1 MKLNLKGLIKAP
13 PAEGY
18 IKNSSLLVTSLFII
32 GGILYK
38 ITGGYGTIIAL
49 SVALIVMI
57 GQKLLIDQ
65 ANGDFRDMYFSRD
78 MYLKTDN
85 VEYLEFIEARSSQML
100 RDNKVLSEKAKREIE
115 VLKNF
120 VKEKRK

>member
-1 MKLNLKGLIKAP
+1 
-13 PAEGY
+13 
-18 IKNSSLLVTSLFII
+18 
-32 GGILYK
+32 
-38 ITGGYGTIIAL
+38 
-49 SVALIVMI
+49 MI

>member
-1 MKLNLKGLIKAP
+1 
-13 PAEGY
+13 
-18 IKNSSLLVTSLFII
+18 
-32 GGILYK
+32 
-38 ITGGYGTIIAL
+38 
-49 SVALIVMI
+49 MI
-57 GQKLLIDQ
+57 GQKLLIYQ